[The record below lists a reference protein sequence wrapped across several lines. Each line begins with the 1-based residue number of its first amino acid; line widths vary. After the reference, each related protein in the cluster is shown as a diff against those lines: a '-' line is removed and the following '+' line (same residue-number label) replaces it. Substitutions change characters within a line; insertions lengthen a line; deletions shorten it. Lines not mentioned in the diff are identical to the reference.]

1 LLARLA
7 VRTVVWLGAMTLILM
22 RAAGNW
28 RWPQGWAFIGIFAA
42 GGVVFGA
49 WLRRRNPAALA
60 VRLAPLVQRGQP
72 TWDRVFLV
80 VFVLVWC
87 GWLALMAADAQRW
100 RTSHVPPWL
109 NVVGAVLVVSG
120 LLVSTRVVGENP
132 FAAPVVRVQPAHQV
146 IDTGPYAVVRHPMYA
161 SAISY
166 LVGMPLLLGSW
177 YGLVAVPL
185 LVAGLA
191 PRAVLEER
199 VLRRE
204 LPGYEDYM
212 RRVRFRL
219 VPGVW

>member
-1 LLARLA
+1 
-7 VRTVVWLGAMTLILM
+7 
-22 RAAGNW
+22 
-28 RWPQGWAFIGIFAA
+28 
-42 GGVVFGA
+42 
-49 WLRRRNPAALA
+49 
-60 VRLAPLVQRGQP
+60 
-72 TWDRVFLV
+72 
-80 VFVLVWC
+80 
-87 GWLALMAADAQRW
+87 
-100 RTSHVPPWL
+100 
-109 NVVGAVLVVSG
+109 
-120 LLVSTRVVGENP
+120 
-132 FAAPVVRVQPAHQV
+132 VRVQPAHQV